1 MSPIDIGTSANNVVP
16 RHSSSTSASLASDD
30 PNLMPILTAPVPRG
44 SGSNPRPSF
53 QRIRLNTNNQRLPQS
68 QINNGATGQTL
79 STPIP
84 NNRQQAPQQ
93 FRQPQSPL
101 PPSLSSGSGSPSFL
115 SDDFVSI
122 PISLADGSPSSSSNF
137 GPRLANIPSVPILAT
152 SSQLPQTLPPMPPMP
167 PVPNI
172 PIAQPQRQS
181 FRRIK
186 PPSHGNNWRNRAK
199 PSPTNPP
206 QTGPVRLNE
215 PSINNPTNNF
225 DNNNNKIHGRGP
237 VSAQDED
244 LSHKPNALD
253 NEDEAGSFFGNRRP
267 TSEANS
273 YDDNGI
279 LAIESLSRTNTN
291 HFNQPPVTRSVKPN
305 VVPTPTI
312 PLTYYTTFTYLTT
325 VLRGQHTATMS
336 REQIIS
342 ATQLKPIDRNIV
354 TAIEFSDG
362 YIQPSKS
369 QILLGTKTKGATT
382 TFYNVASRVKVFN
395 DDLYKV
401 IFATSSKMLQPTK
414 LSFPSSS
421 RIVPTR
427 VSTPSVNSAIVQ
439 PNIDAQRSSDLMKP
453 IKSSVTVRLDQLQ
466 KQLKKQLSLL
476 TYYYTLI
483 DGTQTQYS
491 TRIEESSTNYNGDL
505 QTLLPSIAPSID
517 SNGLLRIVQPTSLVS
532 LGSRSNG
539 QSTTV
544 VNLALNNYIKFNNV
558 KDAQIDINPTSA
570 LSPSDV
576 QIEPTRVPNIGSS
589 LETPGL
595 DDESLINNFVPPTPT
610 PRISS
615 PGQWDSTTP
624 TPSLPIIPS
633 QTSSSRSRPVS
644 STARRPGIRIK
655 LKPIRSKLEN
665 QSRYSSKPSES
676 LESIQPTTTPVF
688 IFIILNLKYYL
699 YLNLLGCI
707 GITID

>member
-1 MSPIDIGTSANNVVP
+1 
-16 RHSSSTSASLASDD
+16 
-30 PNLMPILTAPVPRG
+30 MPILTAPVPRG

-53 QRIRLNTNNQRLPQS
+53 QRIRLNTNNNQRLPQS

-84 NNRQQAPQQ
+84 NNRQSTPQQ
-93 FRQPQSPL
+93 FRPPPSPL
-101 PPSLSSGSGSPSFL
+101 PPPSALSSGSGSPSFL

-122 PISLADGSPSSSSNF
+122 PISLADGNPSSSNF
-137 GPRLANIPSVPILAT
+137 DPRLANIPTVPILAT
-152 SSQLPQTLPPMPPMP
+152 SSQLLQTLPPMPPMP

-186 PPSHGNNWRNRAK
+186 PPSHGNNWRNRPK
-199 PSPTNPP
+199 STPTNP
-206 QTGPVRLNE
+206 PVRLNE
-215 PSINNPTNNF
+215 PPVINPANNF

-253 NEDEAGSFFGNRRP
+253 NEDDGGSFFGNRRP
-267 TSEANS
+267 TSDANT

-279 LAIESLSRTNTN
+279 LAIESLSRSNTN
-291 HFNQPPVTRSVKPN
+291 HFNQPPVTRAVKPN

-325 VLRGQHTATMS
+325 VLRGQHTATLS

-362 YIQPSKS
+362 FIQPSKS

-382 TFYNVASRVKVFN
+382 TIYNVASRVKVFN

-427 VSTPSVNSAIVQ
+427 VPTPTPSAIVQ

-453 IKSSVTVRLDQLQ
+453 IRSSVTVRLEQLQ

-517 SNGLLRIVQPTSLVS
+517 SNGLLKIVQPTSLVS

-570 LSPSDV
+570 LQPSNV

-595 DDESLINNFVPPTPT
+595 DDESLGNNFVSPTPT
-610 PRISS
+610 PRISL
-615 PGQWDSTTP
+615 PGQWDSSTP
-624 TPSLPIIPS
+624 TPSLPIVPS
-633 QTSSSRSRPVS
+633 QTSSSRSRSTS
-644 STARRPGIRIK
+644 SARRPGIRIK

-665 QSRYSSKPSES
+665 QLSRYSSKPSES
-676 LESIQPTTTPVF
+676 LESIQPTSTIPVF
-688 IFIILNLKYYL
+688 IFNYLTNLTFY
-699 YLNLLGCI
+699 
-707 GITID
+707 